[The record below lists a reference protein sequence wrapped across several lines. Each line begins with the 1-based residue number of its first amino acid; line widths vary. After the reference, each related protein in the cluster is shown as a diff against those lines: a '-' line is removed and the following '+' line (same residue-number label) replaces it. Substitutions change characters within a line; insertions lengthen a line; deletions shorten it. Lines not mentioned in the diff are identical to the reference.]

1 MFGIKRRVKKTDLAI
16 VNRSFWPQGQVIG
29 EGLLQFAET
38 VAKKHS
44 VCVITQEEENLSELL
59 ATQGRGKN
67 ITVRACKSYTTSS
80 SGILKR
86 ISEALL
92 FMLWTFIS
100 LVRARPANVYVSTN
114 PPVVVPFIVAIYCR
128 LFKADYIY
136 HLQDIHPE
144 AANIIVPLNKVFF
157 RLLKQID
164 NYTLRN
170 AKAIVTLSED
180 MKEFIQNRSVTSSP
194 IYLLDNPSY
203 DMPSLP
209 MEERSLDLVF
219 CGNAGRLQR
228 IPLLISSIREYL
240 QSGGKLSFTFAGAGV
255 YVEDIRILA
264 EEYSQ
269 VSYLGVI
276 PATTAATL
284 VGKHRWA
291 ILPID
296 DEVTKYAFPSKS
308 SGYAISG
315 TGVLAICGNETSV
328 SRWVDQHG
336 IGITCEP
343 DQGALVQCL
352 FSIEQKQVV
361 DGFTISQT
369 FHEQLQISYFAQK
382 LCDISLSTNGSKV

>member
-1 MFGIKRRVKKTDLAI
+1 MFGFKRKEKKTDLAI
-16 VNRSFWPQGQVIG
+16 VNRNFWPHDQVIG
-29 EGLLQFAET
+29 EGLLQFAE
-38 VAKKHS
+38 VVSGDYS
-44 VCVITQEEENLSELL
+44 VCVVTQEKERLSQLFCEHN
-59 ATQGRGKN
+59 RGVGLK
-67 ITVRACKSYTTSS
+67 VFACKAYTTSS

-86 ISEALL
+86 ISEAVF

-144 AANIIVPLNKVFF
+144 AANIIVPLNKMFF
-157 RLLKQID
+157 SLLKNID
-164 NYTLRN
+164 NYTLRH

-180 MKEFIQNRSVTSSP
+180 MKKYIQTRSDITAP

-203 DMPSLP
+203 DMPSIA
-209 MEERSLDLVF
+209 MKERSLDVVF

-228 IPLLISSIREYL
+228 IPLLISSIREYI
-240 QSGGKLSFTFAGAGV
+240 QGGGRLSFTFAGAGV
-255 YVEDIRILA
+255 HAQDIRELA

-276 PATTAATL
+276 PATAAATL
-284 VGKHRWA
+284 VGNHRWA
-291 ILPID
+291 LLPID

-308 SGYAISG
+308 SGYALSG
-315 TGVLAICGNETSV
+315 TGVLAVCGYETSV
-328 SRWVDQHG
+328 SRWVKEHD

-343 DQGALVQCL
+343 KHDDLVRCF
-352 FSIEQKQVV
+352 FSLENEASKSY
-361 DGFTISQT
+361 TIS
-369 FHEQLQISYFAQK
+369 HDLREQLQISYFAQR
-382 LCDISLSTNGSKV
+382 LCEISLSKF

>member
-1 MFGIKRRVKKTDLAI
+1 MFGIKKRVKKTDLAI

-59 ATQGRGKN
+59 ATQGRRKN

-228 IPLLISSIREYL
+228 IPLLI
-240 QSGGKLSFTFAGAGV
+240 LSL
-255 YVEDIRILA
+255 IHI
-264 EEYSQ
+264 
-269 VSYLGVI
+269 
-276 PATTAATL
+276 
-284 VGKHRWA
+284 
-291 ILPID
+291 
-296 DEVTKYAFPSKS
+296 
-308 SGYAISG
+308 
-315 TGVLAICGNETSV
+315 
-328 SRWVDQHG
+328 
-336 IGITCEP
+336 
-343 DQGALVQCL
+343 
-352 FSIEQKQVV
+352 
-361 DGFTISQT
+361 
-369 FHEQLQISYFAQK
+369 
-382 LCDISLSTNGSKV
+382 